1 MIKNAE
7 RVGSSPSLR
16 NPLPR
21 VKGVIMQNFEQWL
34 PSDTSKAFRIQMKKY
49 LELKNPDYTE
59 EDLDIMVGAIFDF
72 IDYIHLERRD

>member
-1 MIKNAE
+1 
-7 RVGSSPSLR
+7 
-16 NPLPR
+16 
-21 VKGVIMQNFEQWL
+21 MQNFEQWL